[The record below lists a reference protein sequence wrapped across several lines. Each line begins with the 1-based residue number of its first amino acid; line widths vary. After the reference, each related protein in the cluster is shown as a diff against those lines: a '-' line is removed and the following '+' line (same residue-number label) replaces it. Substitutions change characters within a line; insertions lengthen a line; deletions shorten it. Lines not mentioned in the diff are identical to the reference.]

1 MKKITRTQVFALM
14 IPLPNFK
21 DQMAIANKLEK
32 QMKMVDQTRLDAE
45 AELAAI
51 EALPSAILRKAFNG
65 DI

>member
-1 MKKITRTQVFALM
+1 
-14 IPLPNFK
+14 
-21 DQMAIANKLEK
+21 MAIANKLEK